1 MTFLRGMAPTD
12 ASGYV
17 QMITKFP
24 GFYDGP
30 TVHIH
35 VIAHVNGSVLPNGTY
50 SGGAIVNVGYIYFD
64 QSLITEVMRT
74 KPYSENNLTFVTNVD
89 DYMFVDE
96 AKLSDQVLEYVF
108 LGQSVKDGIFGWK
121 TFGLDPTASVNV
133 SVASYFQADGGH
145 TNPDDNYAALHT
157 PPASSSAVG
166 GS

>member
-24 GFYDGP
+24 GFYAGP

-35 VIAHVNGSVLPNGTY
+35 VIAHVNGTVLPNGTY
-50 SGGAIVNVGYIYFD
+50 AGGAIMNVGYIYFD

-89 DYMFVDE
+89 DYVFVDE
-96 AKLSDQVLEYVF
+96 AKLSDPVLEYVY
-108 LGQSVKDGIFGWK
+108 LGESVTDGIFGWK
-121 TFGLDPTASVNV
+121 TFGLDPTANVNV
-133 SVASYFQADGGH
+133 SVASYFQKDGGH
-145 TNPDDNYAALHT
+145 TNPDDNYWALHT
-157 PPASSSAVG
+157 PPANSTAVG